1 MATLHQ
7 YGCTH
12 STQANPE
19 VSTPMVR
26 QFLAVKQQYEGVLLL
41 YQMGDF
47 YETFFED
54 ALIAHRVLEITLTAR
69 DAGGLGKIPMAGIPI
84 KAADSYLPKLLSN
97 GLQVAIAEQAELSG
111 DDAQK
116 GLVQRSVVRVLSSGT
131 VTDGPM
137 LPVDAANFLVALVPH
152 PKQSDQ
158 FGLAW
163 CDVSTGQ
170 FFAATCPKFQLVAEL
185 HRLNPSEL
193 LVPGKW
199 QTDHASGVKQLVPL
213 DNVPTLDWSVKP
225 VMASSQAP
233 QLVCQVLGIH
243 SLDSVGLQAD
253 QPTTWAAGLIAQ
265 TLKHQFPQQLPNLDG
280 LQVVQLSQTVY
291 LPANTR
297 RNLELFETA
306 RHGQVQGSLFATLN
320 QCQTGMGARLL
331 RHWLG
336 QPVTNRFEL
345 DARLSSVEAL
355 VNHPDVLQTIRDYLA
370 EFSDLERLAQKV
382 AQGNAMPR
390 DLMALANSLNLLP
403 PVMAALTPLIDV
415 SGPDAFYLLRVQAL
429 PDGVLPMAD
438 TITRQLLPLP
448 ALTLKEGGL
457 FQPSAHPDLA
467 ACQQAV
473 TDQQAWLTQ
482 YEEAERERSG
492 LKGLK
497 IQSNGAFG
505 YFIEIPRVQARL
517 APDDYTRK
525 QTLTNAERFTTPA
538 LKHAEQQLQEAHDR
552 LVQLEMEL
560 FLQLRLTLLPMAGM
574 LKDVAQRVA
583 ALDVIASYA
592 YQANRWGYVRPRLH
606 DHSQLTLINA
616 RHPVLEQHLPQ
627 GRYVANHANLD
638 ASGANAPQLL
648 LITGPNMAGK
658 STYMRTVALVV
669 LMAQVGS
676 FVPAEAADIGLVDA
690 IYTRV
695 GAVDDLT
702 TGQSTF
708 MVEMQETAAILHNAT
723 NRSLVLLDEVGRGT
737 STYDGISIAW
747 SVVEHL
753 VQNNRCRTLFA
764 THYHEL
770 NALEQRWPA
779 VCNVRVCVAES
790 DNGIVFL
797 HRVEPGTAQK
807 SYGLHVAKM
816 AGLPKSLLLRADS
829 LLNQLQRREVGVK
842 TKALPVDADAIPQ
855 LPLFTL

>member
-1 MATLHQ
+1 
-7 YGCTH
+7 
-12 STQANPE
+12 
-19 VSTPMVR
+19 
-26 QFLAVKQQYEGVLLL
+26 
-41 YQMGDF
+41 
-47 YETFFED
+47 
-54 ALIAHRVLEITLTAR
+54 
-69 DAGGLGKIPMAGIPI
+69 
-84 KAADSYLPKLLSN
+84 
-97 GLQVAIAEQAELSG
+97 
-111 DDAQK
+111 
-116 GLVQRSVVRVLSSGT
+116 
-131 VTDGPM
+131 
-137 LPVDAANFLVALVPH
+137 
-152 PKQSDQ
+152 
-158 FGLAW
+158 
-163 CDVSTGQ
+163 
-170 FFAATCPKFQLVAEL
+170 
-185 HRLNPSEL
+185 
-193 LVPGKW
+193 
-199 QTDHASGVKQLVPL
+199 
-213 DNVPTLDWSVKP
+213 
-225 VMASSQAP
+225 
-233 QLVCQVLGIH
+233 
-243 SLDSVGLQAD
+243 
-253 QPTTWAAGLIAQ
+253 
-265 TLKHQFPQQLPNLDG
+265 
-280 LQVVQLSQTVY
+280 
-291 LPANTR
+291 
-297 RNLELFETA
+297 
-306 RHGQVQGSLFATLN
+306 
-320 QCQTGMGARLL
+320 
-331 RHWLG
+331 
-336 QPVTNRFEL
+336 
-345 DARLSSVEAL
+345 
-355 VNHPDVLQTIRDYLA
+355 
-370 EFSDLERLAQKV
+370 
-382 AQGNAMPR
+382 
-390 DLMALANSLNLLP
+390 
-403 PVMAALTPLIDV
+403 
-415 SGPDAFYLLRVQAL
+415 
-429 PDGVLPMAD
+429 
-438 TITRQLLPLP
+438 
-448 ALTLKEGGL
+448 
-457 FQPSAHPDLA
+457 
-467 ACQQAV
+467 
-473 TDQQAWLTQ
+473 
-482 YEEAERERSG
+482 
-492 LKGLK
+492 
-497 IQSNGAFG
+497 
-505 YFIEIPRVQARL
+505 VQARL

-842 TKALPVDADAIPQ
+842 TKALPVDADATPQ